1 MVPWH
6 CATRGLEHH
15 DEQAQCPRRAP
26 ALPVPPMVA
35 IQEKPTLLAS
45 GAILKL
51 AGHSDET
58 SSGNFIDGK
67 WGRIKM
73 SSTVR

>member
-1 MVPWH
+1 
-6 CATRGLEHH
+6 
-15 DEQAQCPRRAP
+15 
-26 ALPVPPMVA
+26 MVA